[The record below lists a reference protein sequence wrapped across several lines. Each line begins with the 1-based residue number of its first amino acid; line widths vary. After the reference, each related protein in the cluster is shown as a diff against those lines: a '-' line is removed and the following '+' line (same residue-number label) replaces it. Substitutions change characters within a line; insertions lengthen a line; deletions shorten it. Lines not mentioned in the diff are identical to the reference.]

1 MKRPWWAL
9 WHVLMSCLTLHIK
22 AEVSQGGKK
31 VCSMPPAPLWVSLH
45 GSGGCTGHAPAGSH
59 AQAAELSLKGAAE
72 REVFPEG
79 MENQC

>member
-1 MKRPWWAL
+1 
-9 WHVLMSCLTLHIK
+9 
-22 AEVSQGGKK
+22 
-31 VCSMPPAPLWVSLH
+31 MPPAPLWVPLH

-59 AQAAELSLKGAAE
+59 AQAAKLSLKGAAE